1 VPSGIRDYFHTVGSH
16 TIQEVAMKNPRPI
29 AGILFALAFALL
41 TSACT
46 SAQAGTTRIR
56 ELHTYA
62 IVAVDDQGV
71 LSQAELA
78 KIQIGIV
85 QYLTDEGYVRSGQ
98 VFTDDVVHADM
109 VFRVHVAWMDAGKSF
124 AVTEVAPTYGGGAP
138 VTEYAEEDSMPYLP
152 SYYDSWY
159 YDNSYDDY
167 GYFYGPYAPWIFAP
181 FAPIYVWDRHRHPS
195 PPIVHHPPSSKGLPE
210 KHRPPWRNGY
220 TRYSPRPPQDDDALR
235 HFPVRRAYDP
245 ARDDRQAQPPPSTWR
260 ARNPDA
266 DHRPPSSDASTPR
279 KPDTDHR
286 PQRDSATASAQ
297 RPPPND
303 RPAPSRDAAPA
314 HVRSPDSGS
323 RSSSDST
330 SRGSRNSGSA
340 DRSPPPAREYSQ
352 PSPSYSPPPPSSPP
366 PSAPPPSSP
375 PPASSS
381 ESNSRPVDKER

>member
-1 VPSGIRDYFHTVGSH
+1 MNH
-16 TIQEVAMKNPRPI
+16 PRPI
-29 AGILFALAFALL
+29 AGILFALTCALL
-41 TSACT
+41 SSACT
-46 SAQAGTTRIR
+46 SAQTGSTRIR

-98 VFTDDVVHADM
+98 VFTDDVVHAEM
-109 VFRVHVAWMDAGKSF
+109 VFRVRIAWMDAGKSF

-138 VTEYAEEDSMPYLP
+138 VTEYAEGDSVPYLS
-152 SYYDSWY
+152 SYYDPWY
-159 YDNSYDDY
+159 YDNSYYDY
-167 GYFYGPYAPWIFAP
+167 GYFFGPYAPWIFAP
-181 FAPIYVWDRHRHPS
+181 FAPIHVWDYHRHPS
-195 PPIVHHPPSSKGLPE
+195 PPIVHHPPSSRGLPE
-210 KHRPPWRNGY
+210 KHRPPWWNGY

-266 DHRPPSSDASTPR
+266 DHRP
-279 KPDTDHR
+279 
-286 PQRDSATASAQ
+286 QRDSATAGAQ

-314 HVRSPDSGS
+314 HVRNPDSGS

-352 PSPSYSPPPPSSPP
+352 PSPSYTPPPPSSPP